1 MRPIQPAKNYD
12 VISFARAMNDDF
24 GPKVKKLFDPE
35 REAALAAQETG
46 TILVC
51 IVYHLSNRTSYLYVY
66 LYLFSPKCSEYIT
79 GGKSTLASILRG
91 FEGLDPREILLA
103 RVHHCLDPRKMS
115 EARL

>member
-46 TILVC
+46 IMLVC
-51 IVYHLSNRTSYLYVY
+51 FYILNLCIIRVYMPVSWV
-66 LYLFSPKCSEYIT
+66 
-79 GGKSTLASILRG
+79 
-91 FEGLDPREILLA
+91 
-103 RVHHCLDPRKMS
+103 
-115 EARL
+115 